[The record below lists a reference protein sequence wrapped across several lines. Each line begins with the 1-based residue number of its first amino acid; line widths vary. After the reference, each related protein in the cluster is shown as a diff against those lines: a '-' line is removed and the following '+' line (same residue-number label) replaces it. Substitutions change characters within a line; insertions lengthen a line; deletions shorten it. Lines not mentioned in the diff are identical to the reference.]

1 MSGDG
6 FASPRQRS
14 PGSGSCGIAMGEM
27 VREVAEVPPESGSEL
42 PRDPGSVHARQATAG
57 RCPEPR
63 RSHDRRPLRVAVLG
77 LLPRK
82 NPGVADQAEG
92 SATPRASAPRH
103 SARSRA
109 TRRHEPR
116 PASGATPRARP
127 APLGRPRP
135 RATAPRPAPLPG
147 HSKAPGPQDRAPRVV
162 RGSWRGT
169 PWCAP
174 GSGS

>member
-92 SATPRASAPRH
+92 SATPRASATRH